1 MSRRAALS
9 ILVVGLCL
17 AAGCRERGK
26 NELVVFAAASLDGA
40 FSELV
45 VHFEAAHPE
54 GTVAMHFA
62 GTQEL
67 RTQIEHGAR
76 ADVLAAADTRHMTA
90 LVDARAM
97 AAPVLFARN
106 EPVIVVAK
114 DTQATV
120 ASLAD
125 LANVPR
131 LVVGGPEVPIGRYT
145 EQILARADAAAPGQK
160 AAIEARIV
168 SRELNVRQVLTKV
181 SLGEADAGIVYRTD
195 AIAAGDE
202 VTVVDIPAAV
212 NVVAEYPIAVAT
224 GARDPALAAAF
235 AAFVTSP
242 AGQDILRRHGF
253 SVAARETRAGA
264 SATP

>member
-1 MSRRAALS
+1 VKGRAALFT
-9 ILVVGLCL
+9 LVVGLSL
-17 AAGCRERGK
+17 AAGCRERVK
-26 NELVVFAAASLDGA
+26 EHELVVFAAASLDGA
-40 FSELV
+40 FSELL
-45 VHFEAAHPE
+45 VHFKAAYPE
-54 GTVAMHFA
+54 GTIAMHFA

-76 ADVLAAADTRHMTA
+76 ADVLASADTRHMAA

-97 AAPVLFARN
+97 SAPVLFARN

-114 DTQATV
+114 DSKAAV
-120 ASLAD
+120 AGLAD
-125 LANVPR
+125 LATVPR

-145 EQILARADAAAPGQK
+145 EQILARADAATPGQK

-195 AIAAGDE
+195 AVAAGDE
-202 VTVVDIPAAV
+202 VTVVDIPAAS

-235 AAFVTSP
+235 VAFVTSP
-242 AGQDILRRHGF
+242 AGQDILRKHGF
-253 SVAARETRAGA
+253 A